1 MTRTTTTCA
10 HKYSSFFTKDTSAL
24 LPDSF
29 HHIEVSLMKK
39 SFIPYCMMILP
50 AAVTPAAVTHAAENA
65 KPANPPAE
73 TFADMFTQGKV
84 NAELRYR
91 YEEVDQDGIDGEA
104 YANTLRTRLRF
115 TTATWQGFSG
125 LVEWDNVTMLGDD
138 NYNDTR
144 NKQGSYPLVADPE
157 GSGINQAY
165 IKYTG
170 FDKTA
175 ITAGRQRVNLDNQRF
190 IGSVGWRQNE
200 QTLDGGLVEYK
211 GLDKLTATYGYF
223 SNVSRIFG
231 PHEEP
236 KGSPADDLGGDV
248 QVLNLKYAL
257 NDMFAVTG
265 YGYLLDLNELQ
276 PASSQTLGLR
286 FTGKIPVVSDYK
298 LCYSAEYADQ
308 SDYSANP
315 VEYDADYALAEL
327 TFGNADWELQ
337 AGYELLGSDD
347 GKAAVQT
354 PLATLHKFQGWADK
368 FLTTPTAGLVDTYV
382 GGTVK
387 FHDYAFTAVAH
398 EYEGDEGGEDFGT
411 ETNLQVAKT
420 FAKNY
425 TVTLKY
431 ADYQSGDVTAFTDT
445 SKIWLMAEA
454 KF

>member
-1 MTRTTTTCA
+1 
-10 HKYSSFFTKDTSAL
+10 
-24 LPDSF
+24 
-29 HHIEVSLMKK
+29 MKK
-39 SFIPYCMMILP
+39 SRSLCLLLLP
-50 AAVTPAAVTHAAENA
+50 VAAT
-65 KPANPPAE
+65 ANAE
-73 TFADMFTQGKV
+73 TVETFGELFSKGKA
-84 NAELRYR
+84 NAEWRYR

-115 TTATWQGFSG
+115 STAEWQGFSG
-125 LVEWDNVTMLGDD
+125 VVEWDNVTMLGDD

-144 NKQGSYPLVADPE
+144 NKQSNYPIVADPE

-170 FDKTA
+170 FDKTS

-200 QTLDGGLVEYK
+200 QTMDGGLVEYK

-223 SNVSRIFG
+223 SNVYRVFG

-236 KGSPADDLGGDV
+236 KGSPLAELHSDIQL
-248 QVLNLKYAL
+248 LNLKYTL

-265 YGYLLDLNELQ
+265 YSYLLDLDETQ
-276 PASSQTLGLR
+276 AVSSQTFGLR
-286 FTGKIPVVSDYK
+286 FTGKIPVVRDYK
-298 LCYSAEYADQ
+298 LGYSAEYADQ
-308 SDYSANP
+308 SDYSDNP
-315 VEYDADYALAEL
+315 VEYDADYALAEI
-327 TFGNADWELQ
+327 TVGNPVWELQ

-347 GKAAVQT
+347 GKASVQT

-368 FLTTPTAGLVDTYV
+368 FLTTPASGLVDTYV
-382 GGTVK
+382 GGTYK
-387 FHDYAFTAVAH
+387 FRDYAFTVVAH
-398 EYEGDEGGEDFGT
+398 EYEGDEGGDDYGT

-425 TVTLKY
+425 TLTLKY
-431 ADYQSGDVTAFTDT
+431 ADYQRGEVASVTDT

>member
-1 MTRTTTTCA
+1 MKLARPCI
-10 HKYSSFFTKDTSAL
+10 YLL
-24 LPDSF
+24 LP
-29 HHIEVSLMKK
+29 VSL
-39 SFIPYCMMILP
+39 S
-50 AAVTPAAVTHAAENA
+50 AAAEKA
-65 KPANPPAE
+65 D
-73 TFADMFTQGKV
+73 TFTDMFTEGKA
-84 NAELRYR
+84 NAEFRYR
-91 YEEVDQDGIDGEA
+91 YEEVDQDGIDGSA

-115 TTATWQGFSG
+115 SSAEWQGFSSV
-125 LVEWDNVTMLGDD
+125 VEWDNVTMIGDD

-144 NKQGSYPLVADPE
+144 NKQASYPVVADPE

-170 FDKTA
+170 FDNTA

-200 QTLDGGLVEYK
+200 QTMDGGLVEFK

-223 SNVSRIFG
+223 SNVYRIFG

-236 KGSPADDLGGDV
+236 KGGPLAELHSDIQL
-248 QVLNLKYAL
+248 LNLKYTL

-265 YGYLLDLNELQ
+265 YGYLLDLNDAQLT
-276 PASSQTLGLR
+276 SSQTIGLR
-286 FTGKIPVVSDYK
+286 FTGKIPVIQDYK
-298 LCYSAEYADQ
+298 LGYSAEYADQ
-308 SDYSANP
+308 SDYSENP

-327 TFGNADWELQ
+327 TFGNPVWELQ

-347 GKAAVQT
+347 GKYAVQT

-368 FLTTPTAGLVDTYV
+368 FLVTPASGLEDTYA
-382 GGTVK
+382 GATVNVK
-387 FHDYAFTAVAH
+387 GYAFTAVGH
-398 EYEGDEGGEDFGT
+398 TYEGDDGGDDYGT
-411 ETNLQVAKT
+411 ETDLQIAKT

>member
-1 MTRTTTTCA
+1 MKRLIPCCLLLLPLAAAAAEPAKPAVEKVDNATD
-10 HKYSSFFTKDTSAL
+10 FFTKG
-24 LPDSF
+24 
-29 HHIEVSLMKK
+29 K
-39 SFIPYCMMILP
+39 
-50 AAVTPAAVTHAAENA
+50 
-65 KPANPPAE
+65 AN
-73 TFADMFTQGKV
+73 V
-84 NAELRYR
+84 ELRYR
-91 YEEVDQDGIDGEA
+91 YEEVDQDGIDGGA

-115 TTATWQGFSG
+115 ATAEWAGWSS
-125 LVEWDNVTMLGDD
+125 LVEWDNVTMIGDD

-144 NKQGSYPLVADPE
+144 NKQLSYPLVADPE

-175 ITAGRQRVNLDNQRF
+175 IIAGRQRVNLDNQRF

-200 QTLDGGLVEYK
+200 QTLDGGMVEYK
-211 GLDKLTATYGYF
+211 GVDKLTATYGYF
-223 SNVSRIFG
+223 SNVSRVFG

-236 KGSPADDLGGDV
+236 KGSPPDDLGGDI

-257 NDMFAVTG
+257 SDMFTVTG
-265 YGYLLDLNELQ
+265 YGYLLDINDA
-276 PASSQTLGLR
+276 PAMSSQTVGLR
-286 FTGKIPVVSDYK
+286 FTGKIPVASDYK
-298 LCYSAEYADQ
+298 LGYSAEYADQ
-308 SDYSANP
+308 QDYTNNP

-327 TFGNADWELQ
+327 TFGNASWELL

-368 FLTTPTAGLVDTYV
+368 FLVTPTVGLADTYV

-387 FHDYAFTAVAH
+387 FYDYAFTAVAH
-398 EYEGDEGGEDFGT
+398 EYKGDENGDDYGT

-425 TVTLKY
+425 TLTLKY
-431 ADYQSGDVTAFTDT
+431 ADYQSGDVATITDT